1 MLQHSEADSNGA
13 PRRTLTYSS
22 KNAIGLIG
30 RFLLTTQIQF
40 LSDLIEYVTVTC
52 RKEGAYEFVYP
63 VEVLPNCIFDRLNSI
78 PENWSTVI
86 ETLLLDTALDR
97 RDENRLPVS
106 VLERWVLHF
115 TPTSLSLTQ
124 PNTVTIEQA
133 FDEIKRYCVTSPL
146 VRWLKDCGAD
156 RARYKLTH
164 RICTTREAS
173 PYLGLSFLMAHSE
186 LADAVPWHNSE
197 SDSYS
202 PVSPATLKQVHNTSS
217 TPPLT
222 CQNPCFLI
230 SDQDARSDDDLL
242 GDRTK
247 KTTIPGKTTTINAI
261 NSSHTTEFR
270 PIQLDVDHVLHV
282 SVTSPKQFPSTGSHT
297 TSPPFCTVC
306 GVCSKPDVAVATGM
320 RRPARTAF
328 SASASNSSMSSSSSL
343 CTSSASLSSQ
353 SDGPYPPEKTL
364 GDNHVDANSS
374 WFNANQTGGQ
384 TPSFLYLPS
393 GSSND
398 YESSYSCTETVRSPM
413 VVMTNVRDSFFPG
426 GCWANPVDASAEN
439 TFCENM
445 VPLAPEF
452 DISGSGNSTLTKKSR
467 LVTNGRD
474 GDGSSKP
481 KTATE
486 TKSPSPPPLS
496 SPSALQSPDQPILES
511 PPRKQQ
517 RMNTADPAKRG
528 TMDKVIDKF
537 TLLNVE
543 RNETISS
550 LLVTSLNSAAAAAV
564 VVDPVDPSH
573 PDPSQSAPQSFPPP
587 PNPSNDVVP
596 VASRLDISTTCGPA
610 TTDSGLRS
618 SRRRNASSI
627 CVSAWPSW
635 SRDSTPFFNRRTGL
649 PLQSSP
655 VPLKRSISGKFDFDA
670 SLCPLKL
677 SKSSICMTFGADSR
691 TDPPPVSPLTLFNGS
706 TQAPRTD
713 FNPDPKDHID
723 KTGHG
728 ASATVRS
735 TVTTVATTGSQTTTN
750 ISRPRPRPTS
760 LRLHVS
766 PASPAPSAVHPASS
780 SFLSEPLSSNSAIV
794 ESNNRNLSGR
804 HRVCP
809 DSHFARQYHPRRNHN
824 HNNAHHNHHQ
834 AEMSCSAPPSG
845 NRSFRLF
852 VDRLAKT
859 MAAGTPLSHSSS
871 QHLLVNFEESMLNG
885 RIHPVGQ
892 VDGFMV
898 ELGASGSFV
907 PDHARLP
914 MQAYFFDLADDNTPS
929 PYLGYADLSHLR
941 HGKGYHLPKKGSV
954 QLTLFNPNKFVV
966 KMFVIGYD
974 FEDMPPNS
982 QTFLRQRTVYMP
994 IDRPTNNDPCKTAN
1008 LLTGIV
1014 HTPQTSQMDE
1024 QQHFMNG
1031 NKTYGSQLVPP
1042 VNTASSQTSMNRRSV
1057 PDLFWANR
1065 GHGDA
1070 SAVDFQ
1076 NTAQNALVG
1085 SNLCSHLVES
1095 RSTECSFGLS
1105 PSCSC
1110 STASSTCSLASGSN
1124 EHHSHHHHLLGG
1136 GGSSST
1142 SSNSTSRGVELQS
1155 QPAFLRYLV
1164 HLR

>member
-1 MLQHSEADSNGA
+1 MFQTERQF
-13 PRRTLTYSS
+13 RRSLMEFSS
-22 KNAIGLIG
+22 LC
-30 RFLLTTQIQF
+30 
-40 LSDLIEYVTVTC
+40 TVLVSLC
-52 RKEGAYEFVYP
+52 MPIYP
-63 VEVLPNCIFDRLNSI
+63 VEVDEFGIGTSGGPPHNS
-78 PENWSTVI
+78 NV
-86 ETLLLDTALDR
+86 
-97 RDENRLPVS
+97 
-106 VLERWVLHF
+106 
-115 TPTSLSLTQ
+115 SLSLSDF
-124 PNTVTIEQA
+124 I
-133 FDEIKRYCVTSPL
+133 S
-146 VRWLKDCGAD
+146 
-156 RARYKLTH
+156 
-164 RICTTREAS
+164 ICTTREAS

-474 GDGSSKP
+474 GDGS
-481 KTATE
+481 
-486 TKSPSPPPLS
+486 
-496 SPSALQSPDQPILES
+496 
-511 PPRKQQ
+511 
-517 RMNTADPAKRG
+517 NPAKRG

-655 VPLKRSISGKFDFDA
+655 VALTGRFGKK
-670 SLCPLKL
+670 SLMIFEITHCAK
-677 SKSSICMTFGADSR
+677 
-691 TDPPPVSPLTLFNGS
+691 VY
-706 TQAPRTD
+706 
-713 FNPDPKDHID
+713 
-723 KTGHG
+723 
-728 ASATVRS
+728 
-735 TVTTVATTGSQTTTN
+735 
-750 ISRPRPRPTS
+750 
-760 LRLHVS
+760 RLHQ
-766 PASPAPSAVHPASS
+766 
-780 SFLSEPLSSNSAIV
+780 IV
-794 ESNNRNLSGR
+794 GR
-804 HRVCP
+804 
-809 DSHFARQYHPRRNHN
+809 
-824 HNNAHHNHHQ
+824 
-834 AEMSCSAPPSG
+834 
-845 NRSFRLF
+845 
-852 VDRLAKT
+852 
-859 MAAGTPLSHSSS
+859 
-871 QHLLVNFEESMLNG
+871 
-885 RIHPVGQ
+885 
-892 VDGFMV
+892 
-898 ELGASGSFV
+898 LG
-907 PDHARLP
+907 
-914 MQAYFFDLADDNTPS
+914 
-929 PYLGYADLSHLR
+929 
-941 HGKGYHLPKKGSV
+941 K
-954 QLTLFNPNKFVV
+954 
-966 KMFVIGYD
+966 
-974 FEDMPPNS
+974 
-982 QTFLRQRTVYMP
+982 
-994 IDRPTNNDPCKTAN
+994 
-1008 LLTGIV
+1008 
-1014 HTPQTSQMDE
+1014 
-1024 QQHFMNG
+1024 
-1031 NKTYGSQLVPP
+1031 
-1042 VNTASSQTSMNRRSV
+1042 
-1057 PDLFWANR
+1057 
-1065 GHGDA
+1065 
-1070 SAVDFQ
+1070 
-1076 NTAQNALVG
+1076 
-1085 SNLCSHLVES
+1085 
-1095 RSTECSFGLS
+1095 
-1105 PSCSC
+1105 
-1110 STASSTCSLASGSN
+1110 
-1124 EHHSHHHHLLGG
+1124 
-1136 GGSSST
+1136 
-1142 SSNSTSRGVELQS
+1142 
-1155 QPAFLRYLV
+1155 
-1164 HLR
+1164 